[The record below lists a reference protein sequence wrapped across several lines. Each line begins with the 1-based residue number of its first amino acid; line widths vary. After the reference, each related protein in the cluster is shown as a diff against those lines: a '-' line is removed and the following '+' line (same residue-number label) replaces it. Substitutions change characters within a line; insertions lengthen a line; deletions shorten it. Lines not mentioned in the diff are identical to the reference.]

1 MGEGDRETMEWNI
14 EKGLR
19 LTLERDWQVARDRLK
34 LQGVCD
40 LYKVQIG

>member
-1 MGEGDRETMEWNI
+1 MEHRKRAEVDFGEGQ
-14 EKGLR
+14 
-19 LTLERDWQVARDRLK
+19 DWQVARDGLK